1 MSQLR
6 SPRVISAAIYIE
18 RENIVYTY
26 NFLYLFMAVLGLC
39 CCTAFSL
46 AAVSQ
51 DYSLVAVHGFSPWWK
66 SSRWLCLLPIHEET
80 LLGPVAIFPDSGRT
94 RGLQFFFYRQ
104 EAGKG
109 QGVGQ
114 SLFQERPEGPVPFQV
129 YRYLKSDNIAD
140 YRSAHRVS
148 L

>member
-1 MSQLR
+1 
-6 SPRVISAAIYIE
+6 
-18 RENIVYTY
+18 
-26 NFLYLFMAVLGLC
+26 MADLP
-39 CCTAFSL
+39 FE
-46 AAVSQ
+46 
-51 DYSLVAVHGFSPWWK
+51 F
-66 SSRWLCLLPIHEET
+66 LPILLAQLLFLLLHVHILSIIEPGFCDLGAWET
-80 LLGPVAIFPDSGRT
+80 ATFLK
-94 RGLQFFFYRQ
+94 Q